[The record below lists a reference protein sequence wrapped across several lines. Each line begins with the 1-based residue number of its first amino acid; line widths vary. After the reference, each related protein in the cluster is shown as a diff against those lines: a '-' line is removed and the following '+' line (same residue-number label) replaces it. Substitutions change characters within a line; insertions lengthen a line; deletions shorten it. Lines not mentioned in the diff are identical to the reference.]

1 MGKGPLIKNQAKKMK
16 TDILIE
22 ADGGINLDT
31 IKIASKSGVDICVAG
46 TSVFK
51 STDTGKTI
59 DNLKRAAITD

>member
-1 MGKGPLIKNQAKKMK
+1 MLISADLATNK